1 MHVLCVRV
9 LIFITIHI
17 SRPVQKR
24 KILALDKKE
33 KGKEKKKKL
42 TCMRKGQAVVRTYRV
57 SEIGT
62 YFSLPFS
69 NFTARGNKK
78 TTKKRARGQSYN
90 VNTLTYINTFFFSF
104 QTLQK
109 KREGSEK

>member
-1 MHVLCVRV
+1 
-9 LIFITIHI
+9 
-17 SRPVQKR
+17 
-24 KILALDKKE
+24 
-33 KGKEKKKKL
+33 
-42 TCMRKGQAVVRTYRV
+42 MRKGQAVVRTYRV

-109 KREGSEK
+109 KREGSEKEQKIPETNPLIFLKRKAENFVF